1 MRVPRLNPD
10 SAFLYAVTCPAER
23 RIALPARNAALV
35 SSTSIRL
42 GKHVFTRLRDDQG
55 LPKNNACRPTENG
68 RKQMYIARK
77 LIVLFASASLGIGAM
92 APAFAQNDM
101 AAGGNAAATGA
112 SAAKPTKAQRKQA
125 RKEARAKKNAE
136 LKKLEDAGYQPG
148 RPNDLNYPQDLQNAQ
163 KKAGIG
169 QGASQ

>member
-1 MRVPRLNPD
+1 MPI
-10 SAFLYAVTCPAER
+10 T
-23 RIALPARNAALV
+23 
-35 SSTSIRL
+35 
-42 GKHVFTRLRDDQG
+42 
-55 LPKNNACRPTENG
+55 
-68 RKQMYIARK
+68 RK
-77 LIVLFASASLGIGAM
+77 LIVVLAIASLGMSAA
-92 APAFAQNDM
+92 APAFAQGDADM
-101 AAGGNAAATGA
+101 GTAA

-148 RPNDLNYPQDLQNAQ
+148 RASDPNYPQDLQNAQ